1 MTAWGN
7 LPSALPPH
15 GTVLA
20 WARGC
25 RAMNANPGT
34 SVSCPNW
41 RCNGRCGFPPS
52 RKLDTDTLARLE
64 PAMSRAECPCVR
76 RAAPS
81 AVPQP
86 GVPPAFRAD
95 LSRTRKRPVTG
106 DPTIRRPQATR
117 WPGFTAHSRTLLP
130 AASWPSGTPIAPH
143 TPSAR
148 TLPPFCASAVA
159 SQRAGLHWTEPADL
173 CVVACLSGCRASR
186 YSAGGG
192 DAGSVGMPRAGRS
205 GLTCG
210 RVTGPVAMSVWR
222 SPTPGTRS

>member
-143 TPSAR
+143 TLRRAHCRRSAR
-148 TLPPFCASAVA
+148 RPWPASVPVCIGPSRPICVSSLACRGVG
-159 SQRAGLHWTEPADL
+159 QADIRR
-173 CVVACLSGCRASR
+173 G
-186 YSAGGG
+186 
-192 DAGSVGMPRAGRS
+192 VGMRAAWACP
-205 GLTCG
+205 GLAARG
-210 RVTGPVAMSVWR
+210 
-222 SPTPGTRS
+222 